1 MSRGSPDEQ
10 LAPPKRRHEGRM
22 QKKRRHSKGREGDNR
37 QKGGLTALRAVVDD
51 NAVAGLQ
58 ALCDGVCYC
67 D

>member
-1 MSRGSPDEQ
+1 
-10 LAPPKRRHEGRM
+10 M